1 MGLGRAFVRAERE
14 FRNWRKKRRRGERIP
29 EELWA
34 LAVELAV
41 EHGSLP
47 GTATA
52 LSLSYYAL
60 KDRLEERKASDHESR
75 RKRRLRFVE
84 LPMPAAPEPNACT
97 IELRDSAGT
106 QLTLRFEN
114 ANAVDVA
121 AMGRSLWGDR

>member
-1 MGLGRAFVRAERE
+1 MGLDRAFVRADRE
-14 FRNWRKKRRRGERIP
+14 FRKWRKKRRRGERIP

-41 EHGSLP
+41 EYGVARTS
-47 GTATA
+47 TA

-60 KDRLEERKASDHESR
+60 KDRLEERKASDTKPTGASAT
-75 RKRRLRFVE
+75 FVE
-84 LPMPAAPEPNACT
+84 VPMPASPEPNACT

-114 ANAVDVA
+114 VNAIDVA

>member
-1 MGLGRAFVRAERE
+1 MGSNRAFARAERE
-14 FRNWRKKRRRGERIP
+14 IGKWRKKRRRGERIP

-41 EHGSLP
+41 EHGVARTS
-47 GTATA
+47 TA

-60 KDRLEERKASDHESR
+60 KDRLEDRQASETKLARASSA
-75 RKRRLRFVE
+75 FVE
-84 LPMPAAPEPNACT
+84 VPMPTTPESNACT
-97 IELRDSAGT
+97 IELKDSAGT

-121 AMGRSLWGDR
+121 AMGRSLWGER